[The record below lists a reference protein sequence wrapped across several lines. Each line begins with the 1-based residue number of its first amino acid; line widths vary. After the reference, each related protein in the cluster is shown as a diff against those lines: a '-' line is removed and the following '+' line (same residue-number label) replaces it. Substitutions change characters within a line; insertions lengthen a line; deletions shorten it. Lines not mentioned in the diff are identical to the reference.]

1 MLLVVILTKSF
12 LVKAKVLKALSNVK
26 TFKESVFLILLTI
39 QLFFRKTLR
48 INTIKSPI
56 PIKAKEK
63 VSKKDNPIIKV
74 LILEEIFWTIS
85 EELDGLCIENY
96 IAILLLKR

>member
-1 MLLVVILTKSF
+1 MRSNIDKIIPGDSKRTKRPKSC
-12 LVKAKVLKALSNVK
+12 KDIQK
-26 TFKESVFLILLTI
+26 SVFLIILAI
-39 QLFFRKTLR
+39 QLFFTIKLR

-63 VSKKDNPIIKV
+63 VSKKDNPIINV

-85 EELDGLCIENY
+85 EELDGLCTE
-96 IAILLLKR
+96 K

>member
-1 MLLVVILTKSF
+1 M
-12 LVKAKVLKALSNVK
+12 KAKVLKVLGHVK
-26 TFKESVFLILLTI
+26 TLKESIFIIILAI
-39 QLFFRKTLR
+39 QLFFRKKLR

-63 VSKKDNPIIKV
+63 VSKKDNPIIRV

-85 EELDGLCIENY
+85 EEFDGLCTV
-96 IAILLLKR
+96 K

>member
-1 MLLVVILTKSF
+1 MSSNIDKIIPGDSKRTNRPKSC
-12 LVKAKVLKALSNVK
+12 KDI
-26 TFKESVFLILLTI
+26 KESVFLIILTI
-39 QLFFRKTLR
+39 QLFFRKKLR

-85 EELDGLCIENY
+85 EELDGLCTE
-96 IAILLLKR
+96 K